1 MMTARTMTPSV
12 APGYVSIKGVK
23 RIWQAILRAWQEA
36 MHQRITRL
44 GLFFTGLLL
53 TVGLA
58 AFVSGNNLL
67 FLLLAALMSALLISG
82 FVSRLSLAGLELD
95 VKLPEHV
102 SAGEPVRAQFVI
114 KNNKVF
120 TPSFSLEL
128 SGGPETGMRRTIYI
142 PVAPG
147 RTTVLEWADLLFSRR
162 GVQPQ
167 GTFYFSTRFPFGFT
181 YRRAQVRL
189 VDEVLVYPCLKPQSG
204 YENFLSGILGELEG
218 RDRGRGS
225 ELYRIRPYEMLES
238 ARHVDW
244 RATAHAGSLQVREFA
259 REQDQAVTIF
269 LDLFAPAGDSEAFEA
284 SVAGCAYLVWSLHD
298 RGTRLRLRTQR
309 WDRRS
314 PEEVSVYDMLR
325 YLALVEPLFGA
336 KAAPPDDANVA
347 IAITS
352 RATEFM
358 DLGWHTS
365 RVPASGPGAKSPAGR

>member
-1 MMTARTMTPSV
+1 
-12 APGYVSIKGVK
+12 
-23 RIWQAILRAWQEA
+23 

-44 GLFFTGLLL
+44 GLFFTTLVVA
-53 TVGLA
+53 VGLA

-67 FLLLAALMSALLISG
+67 FLLLAALLAALLISG

-114 KNNKVF
+114 KNTKGM

-128 SGGPETGMRRTIYI
+128 SGAPETGMRRTIYI
-142 PVAPG
+142 PLAPA
-147 RTTVLEWADLLFSRR
+147 RATVVEWADVLFSRR

-181 YRRAQVRL
+181 HRRAQVRL
-189 VDEVLVYPCLKPQSG
+189 VDEVLVYPCLRPQPA
-204 YENFLSGILGELEG
+204 YEEFLSSIVGELASRE
-218 RDRGRGS
+218 RGRGS

-259 REQDQAVTIF
+259 REQDQAVTVF
-269 LDLFAPAGDSEAFEA
+269 LDLSAPAGPPDRFEEA
-284 SVAGCAYLVWSLHD
+284 VAGCAYLVWSLHD
-298 RGTRLRLRTQR
+298 RGTRIRLRTQR

-336 KAAPPDDANVA
+336 KAAPPDDANLA

-352 RATEFM
+352 RSNEFM
-358 DLGWHTS
+358 DLGWHTPG
-365 RVPASGPGAKSPAGR
+365 VPSARKPGTDQPARG